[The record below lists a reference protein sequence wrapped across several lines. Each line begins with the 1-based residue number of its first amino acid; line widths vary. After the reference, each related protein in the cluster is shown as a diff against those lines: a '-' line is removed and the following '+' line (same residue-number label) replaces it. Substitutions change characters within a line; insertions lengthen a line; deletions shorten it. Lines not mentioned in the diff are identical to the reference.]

1 MLAVPSLCVDEN
13 HLTVRPLA
21 GREDLE
27 LFRSI
32 PYVLNKE
39 LEVDLDAGRR
49 RLDWLWVA
57 LRANRFVGRV
67 GWWARSP
74 DDPPQVLDFL
84 DVPDVDDGVR
94 LVETAMRA
102 VLPAGSTP
110 PEYIRFLPPDWASD
124 PALVREVDVR
134 RSVLERLGARP
145 LVERLRLQWDAG
157 GPVPEPTGRL
167 RFRAV
172 ADRAEL
178 VGLMTS
184 VLEGTLDAHSRADLT
199 RMTPAEQANLQYD
212 DELARYTTPREWWRV
227 ATLPDGTPVGFVIP
241 ARNAYNAII
250 AYIGVLPGFRGKG
263 YVDDVL
269 AEGTRILAAQG
280 VARIRAA
287 TDVGNEPMARAFAR
301 AGYATFERQLD
312 MTWS

>member
-1 MLAVPSLCVDEN
+1 MSED
-13 HLTVRPLA
+13 HLTIRALH
-21 GREDLE
+21 GRKDLD

-39 LEVDLDAGRR
+39 LEGDLDAGRR

-57 LRANRFVGRV
+57 QRANRLVGRV
-67 GWWARSP
+67 GWWARAA
-74 DDPPQVLDFL
+74 DDPPLILDIL
-84 DVPDVDDGVR
+84 DVSDVDDGVQ
-94 LVETAMRA
+94 LVKTAMRA

-124 PALVREVDVR
+124 PALVREVEVR
-134 RSVLERLGARP
+134 RAVLERLGARP
-145 LVERLRLQWDAG
+145 LVERLRLQWEKG
-157 GPVPEPTGRL
+157 GPVPASSRRL

-172 ADRAEL
+172 ADRTEL
-178 VGLMTS
+178 VGLMTT
-184 VLEGTLDAHSRADLT
+184 VLDGTLDAHSRAELT
-199 RMTPAEQANLQYD
+199 RMTPAEQANAQYD
-212 DELARYTTPREWWRV
+212 DELARYTTPRDWWRV

-250 AYIGVLPGFRGKG
+250 AYIGVLPGFRGQG

-280 VARIRAA
+280 VPRIRAS
-287 TDVGNEPMARAFAR
+287 TDVGNGPMARAFAR

-312 MTWS
+312 MTWG

>member
-1 MLAVPSLCVDEN
+1 MRQD
-13 HLTVRPLA
+13 HITVRPLN
-21 GREDLE
+21 GREDLD

-32 PYVLNKE
+32 PYGLNNE
-39 LEVDLDAGRR
+39 LEGDLDAGRR
-49 RLDWLWVA
+49 RLEWLWVA
-57 LRANRFVGRV
+57 QRAKHLVGRV
-67 GWWARSP
+67 GWWTRSA
-74 DDPPQVLDFL
+74 DDPPLVLDIL
-84 DVPDVDDGVR
+84 DVSDVDDGVR
-94 LVETAMRA
+94 LVETAMHA

-110 PEYIRFLPPDWASD
+110 PDYIRFLPPDWASD
-124 PALVREVDVR
+124 AALVRDVEIR
-134 RSVLERLGARP
+134 RAVLERLGARP

-157 GPVPEPTGRL
+157 GPVPEPNGRL
-167 RFRAV
+167 RFRTV

-178 VGLMTS
+178 VDLMTS
-184 VLEGTLDAHSRADLT
+184 VLEGTLDAHSRAELT
-199 RMTPAEQANLQYD
+199 QMTPAEQANFQYD

-241 ARNAYNAII
+241 ARNAYNPII

-263 YVDDVL
+263 YIDDVL

-280 VARIRAA
+280 VPRIRAA
-287 TDVGNEPMARAFAR
+287 TDVGNVPMARAFAR

>member
-1 MLAVPSLCVDEN
+1 MRQD
-13 HLTVRPLA
+13 HITVRPLN
-21 GREDLE
+21 GREDLD

-32 PYVLNKE
+32 PYGLNNE
-39 LEVDLDAGRR
+39 LEGDLDAGRR
-49 RLDWLWVA
+49 RLEWLWVA
-57 LRANRFVGRV
+57 QRAKHLVGRV
-67 GWWARSP
+67 GWWTRSA
-74 DDPPQVLDFL
+74 DDPPLVLDIL
-84 DVPDVDDGVR
+84 DVSDVDDGVR

-110 PEYIRFLPPDWASD
+110 PDYIRFLPPDWASD
-124 PALVREVDVR
+124 AALVRDVEIR
-134 RSVLERLGARP
+134 RAVLERLGARP

-157 GPVPEPTGRL
+157 GPVPEPNGRL
-167 RFRAV
+167 RFRTV

-184 VLEGTLDAHSRADLT
+184 VLEGTLDAHSRAELT
-199 RMTPAEQANLQYD
+199 RMTPAEQANFQYD

-241 ARNAYNAII
+241 ARNAYNPII
-250 AYIGVLPGFRGKG
+250 AYIGVLPAFRGKG
-263 YVDDVL
+263 YIDDVL

-280 VARIRAA
+280 VPRIRAA
-287 TDVGNEPMARAFAR
+287 TDVGNGPMARAFER

>member
-1 MLAVPSLCVDEN
+1 MHED
-13 HLTVRPLA
+13 HLTVHPLS
-21 GREDLE
+21 GREDLD

-39 LEVDLDAGRR
+39 LEGDLDAGRR

-57 LRANRFVGRV
+57 LRANRLVGRV

-74 DDPPQVLDFL
+74 DDPPLVLDLL
-84 DVPDVDDGVR
+84 DVSDVDDGVR
-94 LVETAMRA
+94 LVETAMGA
-102 VLPAGSTP
+102 VLAAGSTP
-110 PEYIRFLPPDWASD
+110 PDYIRFLPPDWASD
-124 PALVREVDVR
+124 PALVRDVDVR
-134 RSVLERLGARP
+134 RAVLERLGARP

-157 GPVPEPTGRL
+157 GPVPEPNGRL

-184 VLEGTLDAHSRADLT
+184 VLEGTLDAHSRVELT
-199 RMTPAEQANLQYD
+199 RMTPVEQANFQYD

-227 ATLPDGTPVGFVIP
+227 ATLPDGTPVGFVLP
-241 ARNAYNAII
+241 ARNAYYPII
-250 AYIGVLPGFRGKG
+250 AYIGVLPAFRGKG
-263 YVDDVL
+263 YVDDIL

-280 VARIRAA
+280 VPRIRAA
-287 TDVGNEPMARAFAR
+287 TDMGNGPMAHAFAR

-312 MTWS
+312 MTWG

>member
-1 MLAVPSLCVDEN
+1 MRQD
-13 HLTVRPLA
+13 HITVRPLD
-21 GREDLE
+21 GREDLD

-32 PYVLNKE
+32 PYGLNNE
-39 LEVDLDAGRR
+39 LEGDLDAGRR
-49 RLDWLWVA
+49 RLEWLWVA
-57 LRANRFVGRV
+57 QRAKHLVGRV
-67 GWWARSP
+67 GWWTRSA
-74 DDPPQVLDFL
+74 DDPPLVLDIL
-84 DVPDVDDGVR
+84 DVSDVDDGVR

-110 PEYIRFLPPDWASD
+110 PDYIRFLPPDWASD
-124 PALVREVDVR
+124 AALVRDVEIR
-134 RSVLERLGARP
+134 RAVLERLGARP

-157 GPVPEPTGRL
+157 GPVPEPNGRL
-167 RFRAV
+167 RFRTV

-184 VLEGTLDAHSRADLT
+184 VLEGTLDAHSRAELT
-199 RMTPAEQANLQYD
+199 RMTPAEQANFQYD

-241 ARNAYNAII
+241 ARNAYNPII

-263 YVDDVL
+263 YIDDVL

-280 VARIRAA
+280 VPRIRAA
-287 TDVGNEPMARAFAR
+287 TDVGNVPMARAFAR

>member
-1 MLAVPSLCVDEN
+1 MHDD
-13 HLTVRPLA
+13 HLTVRPLG
-21 GREDLE
+21 GREDLD

-32 PYVLNKE
+32 PYVLNDE

-57 LRANRFVGRV
+57 LRGTRLVGRV
-67 GWWARSP
+67 GWWTRSAG
-74 DDPPQVLDFL
+74 DPPQALDIL
-84 DVPDVDDGVR
+84 DVTDEDDGVR
-94 LVETAMRA
+94 LVDTVMRA

-110 PEYIRFLPPDWASD
+110 PEYVRFLPPEWGSD
-124 PALVREVDVR
+124 AALVRDVDLR
-134 RSVLERLGARP
+134 RAVLERLGARP
-145 LVERLRLQWDAG
+145 LVERLRLQWEAG
-157 GPVPEPTGRL
+157 GPVSEPNGRL

-178 VGLMTS
+178 VGLMAS
-184 VLEGTLDAHSRADLT
+184 VLEGTLDAHSRVELT
-199 RMTPAEQANLQYD
+199 RMTPIEQASLQYD
-212 DELARYTTPREWWRV
+212 DELASYTTPREWWRV

-241 ARNAYNAII
+241 ARNAYNPII
-250 AYIGVLPGFRGKG
+250 AYIGVLPAFRGKG

-280 VARIRAA
+280 VPRIRAA

>member
-1 MLAVPSLCVDEN
+1 MVSED
-13 HLTVRPLA
+13 HLTVGPLS
-21 GREDLE
+21 GRDDLD

-39 LEVDLDAGRR
+39 LEGDLDAGRR
-49 RLDWLWVA
+49 RFDWLWVA
-57 LRANRFVGRV
+57 LREKRLVGRV
-67 GWWARSP
+67 GWWARSA
-74 DDPPQVLDFL
+74 DDPPLVLDIL
-84 DVPDVDDGVR
+84 DVSDVDDGVQ
-94 LVETAMRA
+94 LVKTAMRA

-110 PEYIRFLPPDWASD
+110 PGYIRFLPPDWASD
-124 PALVREVDVR
+124 PALVRDVDVR
-134 RSVLERLGARP
+134 RAVLERLGARP

-157 GPVPEPTGRL
+157 GLVPEPNGRL

-184 VLEGTLDAHSRADLT
+184 VLEDTLDAHSRVELT
-199 RMTPAEQANLQYD
+199 RMRPAEQANFQYD

-250 AYIGVLPGFRGKG
+250 AYIGVLPAFRGRG
-263 YVDDVL
+263 YVDDIL

-280 VARIRAA
+280 VPRIRAA
-287 TDVGNEPMARAFAR
+287 TDVGNRPMARAFAR
-301 AGYATFERQLD
+301 GGYATFERQLD

>member
-1 MLAVPSLCVDEN
+1 MRQGHV
-13 HLTVRPLA
+13 TVRPLD
-21 GREDLE
+21 GREDLD
-27 LFRSI
+27 LFHSI

-39 LEVDLDAGRR
+39 LEGDLDAGRR
-49 RLDWLWVA
+49 RLEWLWVA
-57 LRANRFVGRV
+57 LRANRLVGRV
-67 GWWARSP
+67 GWWTRSAE
-74 DDPPQVLDFL
+74 DPPLVMDIL

-102 VLPAGSTP
+102 VLPAGATP
-110 PEYIRFLPPDWASD
+110 PDYIRFLPPDWASD
-124 PALVREVDVR
+124 AALVRDVDTR
-134 RSVLERLGARP
+134 RAVLERLGARP

-157 GPVPEPTGRL
+157 GPVPEPNGRL

-184 VLEGTLDAHSRADLT
+184 VVEGTLDAHSRAELT
-199 RMTPAEQANLQYD
+199 RMTPAEQANFQYD

-241 ARNAYNAII
+241 ARNAYNPII
-250 AYIGVLPGFRGKG
+250 AYIGVLPAFRGKG
-263 YVDDVL
+263 YIDDIL
-269 AEGTRILAAQG
+269 AEGTRILAAQS
-280 VARIRAA
+280 VPRIRAA
-287 TDVGNEPMARAFAR
+287 TDVGNVPMARAFER

>member
-1 MLAVPSLCVDEN
+1 MHED
-13 HLTVRPLA
+13 HLTIRPLS
-21 GREDLE
+21 GREDLD

-39 LEVDLDAGRR
+39 LEGDLDAGRR

-57 LRANRFVGRV
+57 LRGNRLVGRV
-67 GWWARSP
+67 GWWTRSP
-74 DDPPQVLDFL
+74 DDPPLVLDIL
-84 DVPDVDDGVR
+84 DVADVDDGVR

-102 VLPAGSTP
+102 ALPAGSTP
-110 PEYIRFLPPDWASD
+110 PDSIRFLPPDWASD
-124 PALVREVDVR
+124 PALVRDVDVR
-134 RSVLERLGARP
+134 RAVLERLGARP

-157 GPVPEPTGRL
+157 GPVPKPNGRL

-184 VLEGTLDAHSRADLT
+184 VLEGTLDAHSRVELT
-199 RMTPAEQANLQYD
+199 RMTPVEQANFQFD

-227 ATLPDGTPVGFVIP
+227 STLPDGTPVGFVIP
-241 ARNAYNAII
+241 ARNAYNPII
-250 AYIGVLPGFRGKG
+250 AYIGVLPAFRGKG

-280 VARIRAA
+280 VPRIRAA
-287 TDVGNEPMARAFAR
+287 TDVGNGPMARAFAR

>member
-1 MLAVPSLCVDEN
+1 MAQ
-13 HLTVRPLA
+13 
-21 GREDLE
+21 
-27 LFRSI
+27 
-32 PYVLNKE
+32 
-39 LEVDLDAGRR
+39 
-49 RLDWLWVA
+49 
-57 LRANRFVGRV
+57 RANRLVGRV
-67 GWWARSP
+67 GWWTRSAG
-74 DDPPQVLDFL
+74 DPPLVLDIL
-84 DVPDVDDGVR
+84 DVPDLDDGVR
-94 LVETAMRA
+94 LVETAMRE

-110 PEYIRFLPPDWASD
+110 PDYIRFLPPDWASD
-124 PALVREVDVR
+124 PTLVRDVEIR
-134 RSVLERLGARP
+134 RAVLERLGARP
-145 LVERLRLQWDAG
+145 LVERLRLQWEAG
-157 GPVPEPTGRL
+157 GPVPEPSGRL

-184 VLEGTLDAHSRADLT
+184 VLEGTLDAHSRAELT
-199 RMTPAEQANLQYD
+199 RMTPAEQANFQYD

-227 ATLPDGTPVGFVIP
+227 ATLADGTPVGFVIP

-250 AYIGVLPGFRGKG
+250 AYIGVLPAFRGHG

-269 AEGTRILAAQG
+269 AEGTRILAAEG
-280 VARIRAA
+280 VPRIRAA

>member
-1 MLAVPSLCVDEN
+1 MQDDP
-13 HLTVRPLA
+13 LTIRPLG
-21 GREDLE
+21 GRGELD

-32 PYVLNKE
+32 GYVLNPE
-39 LEVDLDAGRR
+39 LDGDLDAGRR

-57 LRANRFVGRV
+57 LRADRLVGRV
-67 GWWARSP
+67 GWWTRSAG
-74 DDPPQVLDFL
+74 DPPQALDIL
-84 DVPDVDDGVR
+84 EVPDVDDGVH

-102 VLPAGSTP
+102 VLPPGSTP
-110 PEYIRFLPPDWASD
+110 PDYIRFLKPDWALD
-124 PALVREVDVR
+124 PALVRDVGVR
-134 RSVLERLGARP
+134 RDVLERLGARP

-157 GPVPEPTGRL
+157 GPIPEPSGRL

-172 ADRAEL
+172 ADREEL

-184 VLEGTLDAHSRADLT
+184 VLEGTLDAHSRAELT

-212 DELARYTTPREWWRV
+212 DELASYASPRDWWRV
-227 ATLPDGTPVGFVIP
+227 ATLHDGTPVGFVIP
-241 ARNAYNAII
+241 ARNAYNPII
-250 AYIGVLPGFRGKG
+250 AYIGVLPAFRGKG
-263 YVDDVL
+263 YVDDLL

-280 VARIRAA
+280 VPRIRAA
-287 TDVGNEPMARAFAR
+287 TDVGNGPMARAFAR